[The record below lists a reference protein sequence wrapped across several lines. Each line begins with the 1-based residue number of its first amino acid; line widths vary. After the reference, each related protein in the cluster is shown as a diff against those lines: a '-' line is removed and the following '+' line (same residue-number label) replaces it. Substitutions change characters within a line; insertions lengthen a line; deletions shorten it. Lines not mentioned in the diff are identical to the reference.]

1 MGGQHR
7 WYHASHILMLVSQIY
22 MYAGMAYKWT
32 WFPHTWWVN
41 IFWLS
46 SAAIGVW
53 LVVRM
58 VRRMTV
64 RLNDSELLALRSV
77 SVVLPLSIDAVDFGL
92 DFFGAPLAW
101 FIANQ
106 SALKPLRGA
115 SFFEGLMPGTQLIPS
130 TTLGW
135 WWANHVRKDGPWP
148 AGRGPA
154 AIAASP
160 RLRSRRIVSTGSIN
174 WSCWRADGIWP
185 MRSRSTCRLIFRR
198 PWTCSCD
205 RSARNWG

>member
-1 MGGQHR
+1 MIAQLPTVTDDFVPTLIGLLSTYLG
-7 WYHASHILMLVSQIY
+7 LVLGLL
-22 MYAGMAYKWT
+22 AL
-32 WFPHTWWVN
+32 
-41 IFWLS
+41 WL
-46 SAAIGVW
+46 W

-115 SFFEGLMPGTQLIPS
+115 SFFEGLLPGTQLIPS

-148 AGRGPA
+148 AGGGPP
-154 AIAASP
+154 AIAVTPAFAP
-160 RLRSRRIVSTGSIN
+160 DDLDDLYH
-174 WSCWRADGIWP
+174 RANPAVVDDLNDG
-185 MRSRSTCRLIFRR
+185 R
-198 PWTCSCD
+198 
-205 RSARNWG
+205 